1 MTCQLTASVECV
13 ADMMYQ
19 LTLMKF
25 MPLPNSDTNI
35 AVKKNRKARWLQ
47 RSDQSTR
54 CAVAVAMEP
63 TSLQNSESAE
73 TAERNSLTAAEAPSS
88 VAYGNPLHIH
98 LRYDVQNHA
107 NNDYSVSS
115 SSRLRV
121 MGRYANGSLTTPLE
135 DETVSIELPV
145 FIPARHT
152 GMITLEFNSVIP
164 VAKQDKQTE
173 EEYRMQLRSLL
184 LRTRWLG

>member
-1 MTCQLTASVECV
+1 MRSMSTPPKKGTTRPGRVTTMTCQLTASVECV

-73 TAERNSLTAAEAPSS
+73 TAERNSLT
-88 VAYGNPLHIH
+88 
-98 LRYDVQNHA
+98 
-107 NNDYSVSS
+107 
-115 SSRLRV
+115 
-121 MGRYANGSLTTPLE
+121 
-135 DETVSIELPV
+135 
-145 FIPARHT
+145 
-152 GMITLEFNSVIP
+152 
-164 VAKQDKQTE
+164 
-173 EEYRMQLRSLL
+173 
-184 LRTRWLG
+184 

>member
-1 MTCQLTASVECV
+1 MDNTATPRARSRRTPRYRRSRRSISTPPRNGTTRPGRVTTITCQLTASVECV

-63 TSLQNSESAE
+63 TSLQNF
-73 TAERNSLTAAEAPSS
+73 RGAADHG
-88 VAYGNPLHIH
+88 V
-98 LRYDVQNHA
+98 
-107 NNDYSVSS
+107 
-115 SSRLRV
+115 
-121 MGRYANGSLTTPLE
+121 GS
-135 DETVSIELPV
+135 
-145 FIPARHT
+145 
-152 GMITLEFNSVIP
+152 G
-164 VAKQDKQTE
+164 
-173 EEYRMQLRSLL
+173 RSLACVRH
-184 LRTRWLG
+184 RTPSWHLAKIAPIRVRMEGWRQRRLGGTGRNERSCRKMEGLEQNAHWSQSCDSLH